1 MTSADNQ
8 VGGDKPGGLGS
19 SAKDQGLLLQEA
31 TLPHQRG
38 DPESRCQRAR
48 ATIRHGSTPRSGL
61 NVAQVLHLRGSPP
74 IWSESCSWPCILSG
88 GEELWVQSAP
98 GALPGAA
105 AGVPGRCRAPE
116 AHSLGFSL
124 LTPSPLTE
132 FWVWSSYQ
140 GFSRHQPQA
149 ESLLEGIC
157 TAKHLKSSSLQAPS

>member
-1 MTSADNQ
+1 MGILRAD
-8 VGGDKPGGLGS
+8 VSVPGLQLDTVQHPGLALMLPRFYVYEDLLS
-19 SAKDQGLLLQEA
+19 SGQNPA
-31 TLPHQRG
+31 RG
-38 DPESRCQRAR
+38 PAFYL
-48 ATIRHGSTPRSGL
+48 GK
-61 NVAQVLHLRGSPP
+61 
-74 IWSESCSWPCILSG
+74 ILS
-88 GEELWVQSAP
+88 WVQSAP
-98 GALPGAA
+98 GAVPGAA

-157 TAKHLKSSSLQAPS
+157 TAKHLKSSSLQAPSQGKAPALEV